1 MSLISVCN
9 QGLPL
14 QEKANELCLHVFLD
28 CMVKIVSM
36 ETVVQLTMIVKLTR
50 YSPEPHNACTRCCLA
65 ESHLCLQS
73 RLATTSLQE
82 KAKELCFHAFVLR
95 LYGKDCQHGDGS
107 TISDLMRSPKRSR
120 VRRSKL
126 IAWRRTKLL

>member
-1 MSLISVCN
+1 
-9 QGLPL
+9 
-14 QEKANELCLHVFLD
+14 
-28 CMVKIVSM
+28 MVKIVNM
-36 ETVVQLTMIVKLTR
+36 ETVVQLPMIVKLIR
-50 YSPEPHNACTRCCLA
+50 YSSEPHNACCLA

-73 RLATTSLQE
+73 RLAATSLQE
-82 KAKELCFHAFVLR
+82 KAKEL
-95 LYGKDCQHGDGS
+95 YGKDRQYGDGS